1 MLKYQTRIINDEL
14 LDIVCT
20 TSSDGTS
27 QVLLQTRP
35 ENTEPITHED
45 GSITESTAYDGFTA
59 EKKYMVN
66 LPTYNPKTLIP
77 FTSDNER
84 IEFVQTLSVGQY
96 MPYSEPQESS
106 EEE

>member
-1 MLKYQTRIINDEL
+1 MPKYQIKIIDDEL

-35 ENTEPITHED
+35 ENTDPVINED
-45 GSITESTAYDGFTA
+45 GTITETTAYDGFVA

-66 LPTYNPKTLIP
+66 LPSYNPRTRIP
-77 FTSDNER
+77 FTSDDER
-84 IEFVQTLSVGQY
+84 IEFVETLSVGQY
-96 MPYSEPQESS
+96 MPYTEP
-106 EEE
+106 EEEGGE